1 MSSTDS
7 IKRLTVFRPRSAVSA
22 VVPVVISILSIP
34 VRGLAQRRFRRAVMM
49 HVEADYYASL
59 DAYRALVENQES
71 PDGSDTETDTDAEL
85 ETS

>member
-1 MSSTDS
+1 
-7 IKRLTVFRPRSAVSA
+7 
-22 VVPVVISILSIP
+22 
-34 VRGLAQRRFRRAVMM
+34 MM

-71 PDGSDTETDTDAEL
+71 PDVNSDAETDTDTEL

>member
-1 MSSTDS
+1 M
-7 IKRLTVFRPRSAVSA
+7 FRPRSAVSA

-71 PDGSDTETDTDAEL
+71 PDVNSDAETDTDTEL